1 MIMHAISS
9 FFGRKFRLCLVLVL
23 SFLATSTIVSS
34 ALAAVAG
41 ENAVPLPTM
50 PMPTPPHLNARA
62 YLLLDHT
69 SGQVIAEKNSQ
80 ARIEPASLTKLM
92 TAYLTFSAIKQKTI
106 TLEQV
111 LPVSERARKAE
122 GSRMFVDMRKPVTVN
137 ELLHGM
143 IIQSGNDAAIT
154 LAEAIG
160 GTEEN
165 FAQLMNQ
172 QAARLGMK
180 NSHFMNATG
189 LPNAQH
195 YTTAFDLSL
204 LAAAIVNDFPDF
216 YHLYSIKEYRY
227 NNITQSNRNR
237 LLWLDP
243 YVDGMKTG
251 HTDSAGYCLISSAK
265 RQNRRLISVVLGTA
279 SDNARASESQRLLNY
294 GFQFF
299 ELIPLYTKDKAITE
313 LVVYKG
319 KKDTVRVGFRKDI
332 YLTLQIGQKKRL
344 KASIMSS
351 KPLMGPIA
359 LGQRLGTVRVTLDNK
374 VIAEYPVL
382 ALEEIEQASIFGR
395 MWDSLRLMF

>member
-1 MIMHAISS
+1 MRLISLFS
-9 FFGRKFRLCLVLVL
+9 MRVFWSVVLLL
-23 SFLATSTIVSS
+23 SMLSTSILHGIVY
-34 ALAAVAG
+34 A
-41 ENAVPLPTM
+41 EPTPTPNPVPSPTM
-50 PMPTPPHLNARA
+50 PTPTPPNLNARA

-69 SGQVIAEKNSQ
+69 SGQIIAERNASD
-80 ARIEPASLTKLM
+80 RVEPASLTKLM
-92 TAYLTFSAIKQKTI
+92 TAYLSFAAIKQRRI
-106 TLEQV
+106 TLEQY
-111 LPVSERARKAE
+111 LPVSEHARKAE
-122 GSRMFVDMRKPVTVN
+122 GSRMFIDMRKPVTVN

-154 LAEAIG
+154 LAESIG

-180 NSHFMNATG
+180 NTHFMNATG
-189 LPNAQH
+189 LPNSQH

-204 LAAAIVNDFPDF
+204 LAAAIINDFPEF
-216 YHLYSIKEYRY
+216 YNLYSIKEYRY

-251 HTDSAGYCLISSAK
+251 HTDSAGFCLISSAK
-265 RQNRRLISVVLGTA
+265 RQNRRLISVVLGTH
-279 SDNARASESQRLLNY
+279 SDTARATESQRLLNY

-299 ELIPLYTKDKAITE
+299 ETTRLYIKDKPITE
-313 LVVYKG
+313 LAVYKG

-332 YLTLQIGQKKRL
+332 YLTLQLGQRQRL
-344 KASIMSS
+344 KAAIMST
-351 KPLMGPIA
+351 KPLMGPIT
-359 LGQRLGTVRVTLDNK
+359 LGQRLGTVRIMLDNK
-374 VIAEYPVL
+374 MIAEYPVL

-395 MWDSLRLMF
+395 IWDSLRLMFQ

>member
-1 MIMHAISS
+1 MRAISS
-9 FFGRKFRLCLVLVL
+9 FLGRKFRFYLVLVI
-23 SFLATSTIVSS
+23 SFLTISTIGSS
-34 ALAAVAG
+34 ALAAVPG

-69 SGQVIAEKNSQ
+69 SGQVIAEKNAQ

-265 RQNRRLISVVLGTA
+265 RQNRRLISVVLGTV

-299 ELIPLYTKDKAITE
+299 ELIPLYTKDKTITE